1 MPHADVQDPDLH
13 LKHLK
18 PSPPA
23 SSIVNRCIECGFCES
38 NCPSRDITLTPR
50 QRITTYREIS
60 RLRDLDDRTAAQ
72 QQRLTDFEQSYE
84 YDGDATCAADGMC
97 QVKCP
102 VKINTGE
109 LIKQLRSDELEGGDH
124 PRATKA
130 AMVRLHI
137 SYDCHRVPSCS
148 MRCAWQ
154 TGVCMHVVLFA
165 SPHRVCTLVLCIQL
179 LCAHIPWC
187 IVQFGTLQLPVST
200 STLCIRALC
209 WPTT

>member
-1 MPHADVQDPDLH
+1 MQDPDLH

-72 QQRLTDFEQSYE
+72 QQRLNDFEQSYD
-84 YDGDATCAADGMC
+84 YQGDATCAADGMC
-97 QVKCP
+97 QQKCP

-124 PRATKA
+124 PRATKG
-130 AMVRLHI
+130 AMVSSI
-137 SYDCHRVPSCS
+137 SLLVPYTSVQDAHSMFAGGLASCTS
-148 MRCAWQ
+148 PSSIQ
-154 TGVCMHVVLFA
+154 VL
-165 SPHRVCTLVLCIQL
+165 L
-179 LCAHIPWC
+179 
-187 IVQFGTLQLPVST
+187 LQLAGCYASG
-200 STLCIRALC
+200 
-209 WPTT
+209 

>member
-130 AMVRLHI
+130 AMVRH
-137 SYDCHRVPSCS
+137 HTRF
-148 MRCAWQ
+148 
-154 TGVCMHVVLFA
+154 FA
-165 SPHRVCTLVLCIQL
+165 CDLVQ
-179 LCAHIPWC
+179 
-187 IVQFGTLQLPVST
+187 V
-200 STLCIRALC
+200 
-209 WPTT
+209 